1 MKSPEQIAD
10 ALKQITDIC
19 TECEMPAIFV
29 GTVKAN
35 DDVNL
40 ITYPGHDTSTNHGMD
55 AVALQLYLAAVR
67 TPNSHLGTIILN
79 VAAAMCVA
87 NPEIGKLFMQD
98 LGKKQAQM
106 EFEKMK
112 NETSK

>member
-1 MKSPEQIAD
+1 MKSPEQLAD

-40 ITYPGHDTSTNHGMD
+40 ITYPGHDTRSDQGIEN
-55 AVALQLYLAAVR
+55 VAQQLYLAAAR
-67 TPNSHLGTIILN
+67 TPKSHLSSIILN
-79 VAAAMCVA
+79 VAAALCVA
-87 NPEIGKLFMQD
+87 NPEVSKLFLQD
-98 LGKKQAQM
+98 LGKKQAQLKFDQM
-106 EFEKMK
+106 RQEAQK
-112 NETSK
+112 